1 MLFRMYDPSSKF
13 AEGGRVRHNSL
24 NTPKFGLVC
33 SVNPAITCVSVRL
46 ERAEWRSQSRSGH
59 CRTGECPQAYEVT
72 RSYMTV
78 HGALGCKPGRPIDIY
93 RGRAVVNTA
102 LAPITW
108 IVCTACSSVLN
119 VVIHTWMTSV
129 STSLY
134 LIMSLQLNLHC
145 RKVSITVVLSQLTRW
160 IVQLVHADH
169 IVSYTSTFI

>member
-1 MLFRMYDPSSKF
+1 MIRPLNLRR
-13 AEGGRVRHNSL
+13 GRVRHNSL
-24 NTPKFGLVC
+24 NTPKFGVVC
-33 SVNPAITCVSVRL
+33 SVNPAVTCVSVRL
-46 ERAEWRSQSRSGH
+46 ERPQWRAQSRSGH

-78 HGALGCKPGRPIDIY
+78 HGALGCKPGIDIY

-119 VVIHTWMTSV
+119 VVINTWMTSV

-169 IVSYTSTFI
+169 NCFLYIDFHIIILHTND